1 MTVERL
7 SRLAGCWDVTEVLAS
22 VRKHLC
28 ASSPGRA
35 GVLCGVLLLFS
46 GGVLRAQESAT
57 GRSGLELGRES
68 RLTSEHVVEAA
79 SVLPDSARTEIA
91 VDDGS
96 LLRTSDLL
104 YAGIFL
110 GSLALIEPVEGL
122 DRGVAERLTS
132 DDRSGFDHVLAETG
146 NVLGAGYVDYG
157 LAGITLL
164 VGKVIGDSK
173 VARIGLQSLET
184 LAIADGLT
192 TLFKV
197 GVGRARPNT
206 TTDSDSF
213 DSSLDPANN
222 SFPSGHTAHLFGL
235 AGTLHR
241 ELRDTPWVP
250 FLVYP
255 VATATAVSRV
265 VGRKHWVTDVVAGAA
280 IGLFSSK
287 VVGRLNAGRVD
298 VLIAPVDGGGVAVGL
313 NISLP

>member
-1 MTVERL
+1 
-7 SRLAGCWDVTEVLAS
+7 LADRWGVTEVLAS
-22 VRKHLC
+22 LRERLC
-28 ASSPGRA
+28 ASCGGRA

-46 GGVLRAQESAT
+46 GGLLRAQESA
-57 GRSGLELGRES
+57 
-68 RLTSEHVVEAA
+68 
-79 SVLPDSARTEIA
+79 LPDSARAEMA

-110 GSLALIEPVEGL
+110 GSLVLIEPVEGL

-184 LAIADGLT
+184 LAIADGIT

-213 DSSLDPANN
+213 DSFSLGSANN

-241 ELRDTPWVP
+241 ELKDTPWVP

-255 VATATAVSRV
+255 WPPR
-265 VGRKHWVTDVVAGAA
+265 RRWAG
-280 IGLFSSK
+280 SS
-287 VVGRLNAGRVD
+287 AGSTGS
-298 VLIAPVDGGGVAVGL
+298 PM
-313 NISLP
+313 S

>member
-1 MTVERL
+1 M
-7 SRLAGCWDVTEVLAS
+7 EVLAC
-22 VRKHLC
+22 VRKRLC
-28 ASSPGRA
+28 ASCRGRA

-46 GGVLRAQESAT
+46 GGLLRAQESAT
-57 GRSGLELGRES
+57 GRSGSEPGRES
-68 RLTSEHVVEAA
+68 RLRSARVIETA
-79 SVLPDSARTEIA
+79 SILPDSARTEIA
-91 VDDGS
+91 IDDGS

-110 GSLALIEPVEGL
+110 GSLVLIEPVEGV
-122 DRGVAERLTS
+122 DQGVAERLTS

-184 LAIADGLT
+184 LAIADGIT

-213 DSSLDPANN
+213 DSFSLDPANN

-241 ELRDTPWVP
+241 ELKDTPWVP

-280 IGLFSSK
+280 VGLFSSK
-287 VVGRLNAGRVD
+287 VVGRLNARRMGVM
-298 VLIAPVDGGGVAVGL
+298 VAPVDGGGVAVGL